1 MEIKRKRSP
10 TLDSTE
16 CRALSFP
23 RVDSPV
29 PSMATSA
36 STAALSSDVVSV
48 DSGENL
54 RVHLLLVGRGVICG
68 FVSLSHMASDN
79 QYRLLSA
86 FTSWI
91 SKMMFFPVRRVSVA
105 VSAMV
110 VQCHLFQR
118 QACLDC
124 QKLFDK
130 SGIVDQVVAVTWRK
144 IDTFSLKSCVKE
156 VNVILII
163 LM

>member
-1 MEIKRKRSP
+1 
-10 TLDSTE
+10 
-16 CRALSFP
+16 
-23 RVDSPV
+23 
-29 PSMATSA
+29 
-36 STAALSSDVVSV
+36 
-48 DSGENL
+48 
-54 RVHLLLVGRGVICG
+54 
-68 FVSLSHMASDN
+68 
-79 QYRLLSA
+79 
-86 FTSWI
+86 
-91 SKMMFFPVRRVSVA
+91 MMFFPVRRVGVA
-105 VSAMV
+105 VNAMV

-124 QKLFDK
+124 QKLFDE